1 MGRGLR
7 DLLKIKRR
15 ESQAAV
21 VLLNFRSGSS
31 FPVPVCTALHDIVLI
46 KKTFNRTSRYNKVDA
61 VRLYASNRLNLI
73 LLEGQGCVASLYLE
87 SGISNSQ
94 RFL

>member
-61 VRLYASNRLNLI
+61 VRLYASNMLNL
-73 LLEGQGCVASLYLE
+73 LLLKGQRWMELG
-87 SGISNSQ
+87 
-94 RFL
+94 F